1 METYR
6 SYLERREMRL
16 RYFILHG
23 HPLCD
28 KEWLEHELSLVI
40 GELRSLYV

>member
-28 KEWLEHELSLVI
+28 REWLEYELALVI
-40 GELRSLYV
+40 SELRDFTV